1 MQGTVRFSMMQSGLT
16 SQNSASLLLA
26 LSSRGISCLV
36 TMMSGEM
43 PIALSSLTECW
54 VGLVFCSPDEAM
66 YGTSV
71 TWI

>member
-16 SQNSASLLLA
+16 SQNSAILCLE

-43 PIALSSLTECW
+43 PICLSSLTECC
-54 VGLVFCSPDEAM
+54 VGLVFCSPDDAM
-66 YGTSV
+66 
-71 TWI
+71 